1 VYDTAGSQYS
11 IDELRGRA
19 AALGIADRV
28 GFTGFVERPSE
39 ALRALDVVVHASTE
53 PEPFGLVIAE
63 GMACGRALVISRAG
77 GAAEIVEDGVDA
89 LATPPGDAAALARA
103 LDRLAA
109 DAPFRARLGE
119 AARRAALRR
128 FDPRAFVQAFLDI
141 YAKLARQ
148 AVSPA

>member
-1 VYDTAGSQYS
+1 
-11 IDELRGRA
+11 
-19 AALGIADRV
+19 
-28 GFTGFVERPSE
+28 
-39 ALRALDVVVHASTE
+39 
-53 PEPFGLVIAE
+53 
-63 GMACGRALVISRAG
+63 MACGRALVISRAG